1 MLLLMDGLKQS
12 GAMNEQAILRPSR
25 AGDVAAIAAIYA
37 DHVLHGTA
45 SFETDAPDV
54 EEMRRRRAELVGR
67 GFPYLV
73 AEDGVAEDGAAAA
86 GSGIL
91 GYAYAGPYRTRPA
104 YRETLE
110 DSVYL
115 RRDAIGRGLGRRLLA
130 ALIGEAEALGFRQMV
145 AVVGDRENIASIRVH
160 ERAGFRLVGVLRSVG
175 YKHGRWLD
183 TVLLQR
189 PLGTGDGRPP
199 VQR

>member
-1 MLLLMDGLKQS
+1 
-12 GAMNEQAILRPSR
+12 MNERANPILRASDE
-25 AGDVAAIAAIYA
+25 GDVAAIAAIYA
-37 DHVLHGTA
+37 GHVRNGTA
-45 SFETDAPDV
+45 SFETEAPDV
-54 EEMRRRRAELVGR
+54 AEMRRRWAELVER
-67 GFPYLV
+67 RYPYLV
-73 AEDGVAEDGAAAA
+73 AEEGGGVV
-86 GSGIL
+86 

-115 RRDAIGRGLGRRLLA
+115 RPDAIGRGLGRLLLE
-130 ALIGEAEALGFRQMV
+130 ALIGEAEVLGFRQMV
-145 AVVGDRENIASIRVH
+145 AVVGDSGNVASIRVH

-189 PLGTGDGRPP
+189 ALGAGDTSPP
-199 VQR
+199 IVR

>member
-1 MLLLMDGLKQS
+1 MDGLTQS
-12 GAMNEQAILRPSR
+12 GAMNEQANAGRTAILRPSGE
-25 AGDVAAIAAIYA
+25 GDVAAIAAIYA
-37 DHVLHGTA
+37 HHVLHGTA
-45 SFETDAPDV
+45 SFETEPPEV
-54 EEMRRRRAELVGR
+54 GEVRRRREELVGR

-73 AEDGVAEDGAAAA
+73 AEDGA
-86 GSGIL
+86 GIL

-115 RRDAIGRGLGRRLLA
+115 RPDAVGRGLGRRLLE
-130 ALIGEAEALGFRQMV
+130 ALIGEAEARGFRQMV
-145 AVVGDRENIASIRVH
+145 AVVGDSGNVASVRLH

-189 PLGTGDGRPP
+189 ALGAGDTSPP
-199 VQR
+199 IVR